1 MSVCCAS
8 MGAATR
14 LVGAGLL
21 HPGSGSKA
29 VEPEYWASLGGVAG
43 VLLPTWPTPT
53 PGTPAPRSRMTSTMA
68 AAWPLPVCTSE
79 WVRLPPPLR
88 AALRGAAALSSA
100 SGGGF
105 RPPGT
110 TPPGQGWQASTG
122 LQELRAEALLPA
134 RLPPGPGLLGR
145 APSPGSWEEVSLPL
159 RQGARGEHGSRE
171 VWWSPGCAT
180 ENRNSSPSHFNPFPP
195 PRRKGR

>member
-53 PGTPAPRSRMTSTMA
+53 PGTHAPRSRMTSTMA
-68 AAWPLPVCTSE
+68 DACQCAHPNGYVSPRPFGPPCVGLLRCRRPLGAAFGLRGQ
-79 WVRLPPPLR
+79 RLPGR
-88 AALRGAAALSSA
+88 AGRPARVSRSSERKPCFQLASPRPRAPGKSALPRELGGCVASA
-100 SGGGF
+100 
-105 RPPGT
+105 PPGR
-110 TPPGQGWQASTG
+110 PG
-122 LQELRAEALLPA
+122 RA
-134 RLPPGPGLLGR
+134 RL
-145 APSPGSWEEVSLPL
+145 
-159 RQGARGEHGSRE
+159 
-171 VWWSPGCAT
+171 
-180 ENRNSSPSHFNPFPP
+180 
-195 PRRKGR
+195 

>member
-110 TPPGQGWQASTG
+110 TPPGQGWQASVG

-134 RLPPGPGLLGR
+134 RLPQ
-145 APSPGSWEEVSLPL
+145 APDS
-159 RQGARGEHGSRE
+159 
-171 VWWSPGCAT
+171 
-180 ENRNSSPSHFNPFPP
+180 
-195 PRRKGR
+195 